1 MTKGMA
7 TNTSITPPGSGS
19 GPGAGSGQDRLYQD
33 LARTLIGELALGRY
47 PVGTRLPAEREL
59 AVKHG
64 VSRPTVREAVIA
76 LEVQGL
82 VEVRIGSGAW
92 VLRLPGSNDQPGF
105 NVSAFELTEARL
117 LFEGEAAA
125 LAAAQV
131 TDDDIAEIEQHLS
144 AIAAENLD
152 PAGTDKADRAFH
164 LAIARA
170 TRNQAVFETVERLW
184 NLRNSSP
191 EAALLHE
198 KARTANVKPV
208 VAEHTVILDALKARD
223 PAAAR
228 AAMRAHLSAVLDALL
243 FATEEKA
250 IAEARRAAEVQ
261 RARYVRAT
269 A

>member
-1 MTKGMA
+1 MTPLQ
-7 TNTSITPPGSGS
+7 TN
-19 GPGAGSGQDRLYQD
+19 DRLYQD
-33 LARTLIGELALGRY
+33 LARKLIAELAAGRF

-59 AVKHG
+59 AQQYA

-82 VEVRIGSGAW
+82 VEVRIGSGAH
-92 VLRLPGSNDQPGF
+92 VIALPGKQQIAGF

-125 LAAAQV
+125 LAATQV
-131 TDDDIAEIEQHLS
+131 TDEDLAEIERLVDE
-144 AIAAENLD
+144 IANENQD
-152 PAGTDKADRAFH
+152 SKGTVKADRAFH

-170 TRNQAVFETVERLW
+170 TRNAAVYEAIEKLW
-184 NLRNSSP
+184 SLRDTSP

-208 VAEHTVILDALKARD
+208 VEEHTAVLTALKDRD
-223 PAAAR
+223 PNAAR
-228 AAMRAHLSAVLDALL
+228 AAMRAHLAAVLDSLL

-250 IAEARRAAEVQ
+250 IEEARRLAEAK
-261 RARYVRAT
+261 RARYR
-269 A
+269 